1 MIVKQSRNC
10 ESSAAFILFSSLLN
24 CEKREAVCEFL
35 EQNQGSSFENRKR
48 STRLPTQADRWR
60 SCLPFHCFFW
70 GKKWFGSAFS
80 WCSNKLDKCTLHD
93 VNWSLGCPCFF
104 HLTPPAGR
112 MGSAFTGM
120 LMTKQGIVQ
129 RMRYMLI
136 LFFCHCSQ
144 LVREGW
150 MLYLIQCYM
159 VLALFLFKKWKK
171 QKNWSREQPPLPSP
185 SPFDSPSLAERLL
198 HAPHASFLPL
208 PPSQSCMWEIH
219 LKKCLF
225 FSKCHLFFFF
235 CFCWF
240 YLGVMNLSMLF
251 RKEGDQ
257 K

>member
-1 MIVKQSRNC
+1 MIVKQSRNY

-129 RMRYMLI
+129 RMRCMLI

-159 VLALFLFKKWKK
+159 VFALFLFKKWKK
-171 QKNWSREQPPLPSP
+171 LKPRTATPALTI
-185 SPFDSPSLAERLL
+185 PFW
-198 HAPHASFLPL
+198 LPL
-208 PPSQSCMWEIH
+208 AGWTAATCPSRFPSAPATQSELH
-219 LKKCLF
+219 VRNSFKKMFVF
-225 FSKCHLFFFF
+225 FKMSFGFFF